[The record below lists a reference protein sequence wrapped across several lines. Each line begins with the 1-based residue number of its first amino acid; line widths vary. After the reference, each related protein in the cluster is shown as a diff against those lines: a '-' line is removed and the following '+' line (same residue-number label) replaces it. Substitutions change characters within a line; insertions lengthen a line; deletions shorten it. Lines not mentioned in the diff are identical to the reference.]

1 MAGIYVH
8 IPFCKQAC
16 HYCNFHF
23 STSMKLKNG
32 FLQALL
38 KEIVLQKNFLM
49 DEPVETIYFGGGTP
63 SLLPAEEISMI
74 IEAINRSFRLAGN
87 LEITLEANPDDI
99 TASVLLSWKQ
109 TMINRLSIGVQSF
122 FENDLQWMNRA
133 HNSRQAEESIILAQD
148 AGFHNLTIDLI
159 FGSPTLSDQHW
170 KYNVQKAISLNIPHL
185 SCYALTVEPKTPL
198 DSLINK
204 KKLQAVN
211 ADDQAR
217 QFLSLM
223 EWLDSAGYE
232 QYEISNFALP
242 GKRSKHNSSYWQR
255 RKYLGLGP
263 SAHSC
268 NGDSRQWNI
277 ANNALY
283 IQAISNN
290 IIPAESELLTPIQKL
305 NEWVMTSIRTKE
317 GLNFDFPP
325 EYVNDEIIEGLRQ
338 KSLQYQDQGLIILEA
353 TCLKLTSRGKLFA
366 DGIAATLFLKKLNLL
381 MLPLLSRLQ
390 VFYQLCNRKNAN
402 HN

>member
-242 GKRSKHNSSYWQR
+242 GKRSKHNSSYWQG

-263 SAHSC
+263 SAHSF
-268 NGDSRQWNI
+268 NGASRQWNI

-283 IQAISNN
+283 IQALSNDT
-290 IIPAESELLTPIQKL
+290 IPAESEQLTPIQKL

-317 GLNFDFPP
+317 GLNLDFPP

-338 KSLQYQDQGLIILEA
+338 KSLKYQDQGLIIMEA

-366 DGIAATLFLKKLNLL
+366 DGIAATLFFEETELTDAAFAAA
-381 MLPLLSRLQ
+381 P
-390 VFYQLCNRKNAN
+390 
-402 HN
+402 